1 MVLATKLKKTLIPFL
16 LLFVLETI
24 DSHSDPTL
32 ESQPASARY
41 SLIYEIGSD
50 IFTGRGE
57 MNLYDLG
64 KKVDKETIRNNS
76 YKCERESFAS
86 SSAKVRT
93 RTF

>member
-16 LLFVLETI
+16 LLFILETI
-24 DSHSDPTL
+24 SHSDPTL

-41 SLIYEIGSD
+41 SLIFEIGSD

-64 KKVDKETIRNNS
+64 KKVDKETIRHNS